1 MLSMRVG
8 IPSKAKPDKTVFL
21 FLYGISQSWYFPGLT
36 ILATQLD
43 LFLTWVHTGL
53 VGCILVS
60 HENIFH
66 TRKQYHLTFQEFIQ
80 IGLPCTAWKVSQY
93 GVFSGLYFPAF
104 GLNTERFSLSLRIQS
119 ECGKIRTRKK
129 SVFGHFS
136 RSVNKNWLL
145 DEARRESERLPK
157 KHLPVQSYQCKTLD

>member
-1 MLSMRVG
+1 MTPGGALDDVWSIGPFCHCFCNV
-8 IPSKAKPDKTVFL
+8 TNHNLVW
-21 FLYGISQSWYFPGLT
+21 GISQSWYFPGLS
-36 ILATQLD
+36 ILATHLD
-43 LFLTWVHTGL
+43 LFLIWVHTGL

-129 SVFGHFS
+129 SVFGHFI
-136 RSVNKNWLL
+136 RSAAVI
-145 DEARRESERLPK
+145 
-157 KHLPVQSYQCKTLD
+157 LPVWMLGISSCAITLP